1 MLSRLILMSLMALI
15 TRSAVCAADERSEVD
30 REILGV
36 WQLKFTTPDG
46 IVRDPVVIVGRQ
58 YEQYL
63 AWQVVGGEAEPFKSA
78 RLKGEKLT
86 LVIEPSQ
93 EPDVTVTL
101 EVELDEENRCTGT
114 GSFRSRS
121 DGETGQWG
129 LTGKRLT
136 RSDFEEY
143 QTWKL
148 EFETPDY
155 ERHSPLVTVVSLDGQ
170 RYAWYQGRDHD
181 LPARSFKL
189 DGNRVELVVAGQT
202 GEGTPIEVTFRG
214 QLEGERVKGAAS
226 FKLGGESGEFPFEG
240 RPNSESK

>member
-1 MLSRLILMSLMALI
+1 MFSRLLLMSLLALMP
-15 TRSAVCAADERSEVD
+15 RSAVCAVDERRGVD
-30 REILGV
+30 QELLGV

-58 YEQYL
+58 YQEYL
-63 AWQVVGGEAEPFKSA
+63 AWQVVGGQAEPFKSA
-78 RLKGEKLT
+78 RRRGEKLT
-86 LVIEPSQ
+86 LIIDPSQ

-101 EVELDEENRCTGT
+101 ELELDDENRCTGT

-121 DGETGQWG
+121 DGETGQWD
-129 LTGKRLT
+129 LTGKRL
-136 RSDFEEY
+136 RESDFEEY
-143 QTWKL
+143 QRWKL

-155 ERHSPLVTVVSLDGQ
+155 ERHTPLVTVVAIDGQ

-202 GEGTPIEVTFRG
+202 GEGTPIEVTFDGRI
-214 QLEGERVKGAAS
+214 EGDRVKGTAT

-240 RPNSESK
+240 RPHNESK